1 MKKIL
6 LLLCFSL
13 PFSMLLTA
21 QIRTEFYDGP
31 YLLKQKDSLRIKWVE
46 AGIGYDTTMAYEDLG
61 KFEKEGLPKIDLTD
75 IDFEKERQATYTG
88 VEKIVAM
95 SDAHGQ
101 YDLVIKLLKAN
112 KVIDENNHWIYGEGH
127 LVITGDN
134 LDRGDKVLDILWFL
148 FFLEKEA
155 AKAGGKVH
163 VLLGNHEVMVLQGD
177 IRYLNRKYV
186 YTSGILRNRYHT
198 LFAKGSVLGDWI
210 ANHKV
215 MTSINRSLYLH
226 GGISDEIVKLKYSI
240 EEMNEIFTKHLV
252 RYESKEIFQDPK
264 LAALYDEN
272 GPLWYRGYFKKDG
285 MEDSSIRRVLKKLN
299 QDRIIVGHTSF
310 DSIQSFYDGRVL
322 GIDCSI
328 KVGEKGQVLIYED
341 EKFYVGDLN
350 GMKTPIKF
358 NPGKK
363 SKKKKS
369 RTGSIQS
376 EPSSSETKLAS
387 NESIP
392 GPESFNSGSVKS
404 QSSSNL
410 QKLSSIESISDSVL
424 SKPSFC
430 QTLFKIEGVPK
441 MVVNTNVKQLLR
453 KSFKE
458 EYQEATLQINYPNG
472 EDFGFYNGRIRARGN
487 IRKKVCNVPPVKF
500 DFPKKTLDS
509 LGFLKN
515 DKLKFVFPCQENK
528 WAQQKLYK
536 EFFLYE
542 LYKFIDT
549 NSIIVKLVDIEFR
562 QDGQEKLKFN
572 GFLIED
578 EEEYARRKNASVIEK
593 GKVNPSRLDRTSFL
607 KMLFFQYMIANT
619 DWTVANRHNL
629 ELVKLP
635 DINKV
640 VALPYDFDY
649 AGFVGQEYAVPHESL
664 PIEDVNERY
673 FFNYKIREHEFY
685 DMVRYY
691 KSIEKD
697 VYRICE
703 EATYMKAETIEENKF
718 YLGKFFQLL
727 ERPENIIDEILK
739 R

>member
-1 MKKIL
+1 MNYYRKNIL
-6 LLLCFSL
+6 LLLFFSL
-13 PFSMLLTA
+13 TTFIQLTG

-31 YLLKQKDSLRIKWVE
+31 YLLQHKDSLRIQWVE
-46 AGIGYDTTMAYEDLG
+46 AGIGYDTIIANEDLG
-61 KFEKEGLPKIDLTD
+61 LFEKEGLPVIDLTD
-75 IDFEKERQATYTG
+75 LDFEKNREATITG
-88 VEKIVAM
+88 VEKIVAI

-101 YDLVIKLLKAN
+101 YDLVINLLKAN
-112 KVIDENNHWIYGEGH
+112 KVIDENNNWIYGKGH

-226 GGISDEIVKLKYSI
+226 GGISDEIVRLKYSI
-240 EEMNEIFTKHLV
+240 EEMNNIFTKHLV
-252 RYESKEIFQDPK
+252 RYESEEIFQDPK

-285 MEDSSIRRVLKKLN
+285 MEASTIKKILRKLD

-310 DSIQSFYDGRVL
+310 DSIQSFYGGRVL

-328 KVGEKGQVLIYED
+328 KVGKKGQVLIYEN
-341 EKFYVGDLN
+341 EQFFTGDLN
-350 GMKTPIKF
+350 GVRQPIEF

-363 SKKKKS
+363 GSKKSKKKSK
-369 RTGSIQS
+369 TGSILSPNLDQS
-376 EPSSSETKLAS
+376 KLGSTESQPSSD
-387 NESIP
+387 
-392 GPESFNSGSVKS
+392 
-404 QSSSNL
+404 SSNL
-410 QKLSSIESISDSVL
+410 GSSN
-424 SKPSFC
+424 SKSSFS
-430 QTLFKIEGVPK
+430 QHLFKIEGVPK
-441 MVVNTNVKQLLR
+441 MVINTNVKQLLR

-458 EYQEATLQINYPNG
+458 EYQEATLQINDSN
-472 EDFGFYNGRIRARGN
+472 EKDFGFYNGRIRARGN
-487 IRKKVCNVPPVKF
+487 IRKTVCSVPPVKF

-528 WAQQKLYK
+528 WAQEKLYK

-542 LYKFIDT
+542 LYKFIDS
-549 NSIIVKLVDIEFR
+549 NSIIVKLVEVEFR
-562 QDGQEKLKFN
+562 QNDREKLKFN

-578 EEEYARRKNASVIEK
+578 EEEYARRKNATVIEK
-593 GKVNPSRLDRTSFL
+593 GKVNASSLERTSFL

-635 DINKV
+635 HIDKV

-649 AGFVGQEYAVPHESL
+649 SGFVGQDYAVPHESL
-664 PIEDVNERY
+664 PIESVDERY

-691 KSIEKD
+691 KSIEED

-703 EATYMKAETIEENKF
+703 EATYMKAKTIDENKY

-727 ERPENIIDEILK
+727 ERPEKIIDEILK